1 MSTELSPAVIKW
13 CEDEA
18 LGQCLTQ
25 WGKDEELPY
34 DKVIE
39 LLEAEI
45 FDVDL
50 YEEHGIMVWAP
61 YEEYA
66 GSWIADQIES
76 LYKSYIACAEFA
88 VKYNNKPEEA

>member
-1 MSTELSPAVIKW
+1 MELSPAIIEW
-13 CEDEA
+13 CEHEA

-39 LLEAEI
+39 LLEGQTFE
-45 FDVDL
+45 VDL
-50 YEEHGIMVWAP
+50 YEQHGIMVWNT

-66 GSWIADQIES
+66 GTWIADQIES
-76 LYKSYIACAEFA
+76 LYKSYIECAEFA
-88 VKYNNKPEEA
+88 LKEGK

>member
-1 MSTELSPAVIKW
+1 MTLPKSVIEW
-13 CEDEA
+13 CEHEA

-39 LLEAEI
+39 LLGAET

-50 YEEHGIMVWAP
+50 YEEHGIMVWAT

-66 GSWIADQIES
+66 GSWLADQIES
-76 LYKSYIACAEFA
+76 LYKSYTECAEYA
-88 VKYNNKPEEA
+88 IKMSDK